1 MSRHRKLRVIP
12 SSLSDRLAR
21 AARGRISPSRMSTE
35 NLQAFVALLAAP
47 HRAPAGVSAAAAG
60 AMMGLA
66 LMERA
71 LAHPAP
77 EALPGAAD
85 EPRNMVASLRGR
97 FADVITADLAAA
109 EALEAALADTTDEAD
124 AIQAGARV
132 PAYRAARRLIDFA
145 IQGLTLMPH
154 ALDHGSR
161 LVLADLEVAWR
172 LLAAALEAGI
182 AACEQHL
189 QGLSYFFAES
199 ERPALEASALQ
210 GREWVDRAT
219 GDLSWRLG
227 RR

>member
-1 MSRHRKLRVIP
+1 
-12 SSLSDRLAR
+12 
-21 AARGRISPSRMSTE
+21 MSTE
-35 NLQAFVALLAAP
+35 PLQDFVALIAAP
-47 HRAPAGVSAAAAG
+47 RRAPAGVSAAAAG
-60 AMMGLA
+60 AMVALA

-71 LAHPAP
+71 LSHPAP
-77 EALPGAAD
+77 ESPPGAAD

-97 FADVITADLAAA
+97 FADVIQADQAAA
-109 EALEAALADTTDEAD
+109 DGLETALADTSEDAD

-132 PAYRAARRLIDFA
+132 PAYRAARRLVDFS

-161 LVLADLEVAWR
+161 VVLADLEVAWR
-172 LLAAALEAGI
+172 LLGTALEAGI

-189 QGLSYFFAES
+189 MGLSYFFAEA
-199 ERPALEASALQ
+199 ERPALEASAQQ
-210 GREWVDRAT
+210 GREWVERAT